1 MAFLKRS
8 NYIKFLLTTPISN
21 MSYLMHEISDN
32 VQERAENFR
41 PRLGSAV
48 GIGVGVI
55 LEALSPS
62 GVQSMTAGHHCRI
75 GFHFH

>member
-1 MAFLKRS
+1 
-8 NYIKFLLTTPISN
+8 
-21 MSYLMHEISDN
+21 MHEISDN
-32 VQERAENFR
+32 VQERAENVR

-62 GVQSMTAGHHCRI
+62 GVPSMTADHHCRI
-75 GFHFH
+75 GVISIEINLADHGFDIN